1 MKNPFASETSTN
13 IGLLVARVPVGAH
26 FLMAGYL
33 HLKGGLGSFAGS
45 YLGRTPDWMPQPVA
59 SAYAY
64 GLPFL
69 ELAAGAMLI
78 LGLTTRLGAAFATL
92 VTFVMLT
99 DGGVRLYPHPGH
111 HTTVYLGIAL
121 LILCAGGGK
130 YAVEQLAGRRKSDGG
145 GSHSTNSFRL

>member
-1 MKNPFASETSTN
+1 MKNPFSSETSTH
-13 IGLLVARVPVGAH
+13 IGLLVARIPIGAH

-33 HLKGGLGSFAGS
+33 HLKGGLGSFVGS
-45 YLGRTPDWMPQPVA
+45 YLGRSPDWMPQPVA

-78 LGLTTRLGAAFATL
+78 LGMTTRVGATFATL
-92 VTFVMLT
+92 ITFIMLT
-99 DGGVRLYPHPGH
+99 DSGLRLYPHPGH

-130 YAVEQLAGRRKSDGG
+130 YALERFVIRKKGGAEQ
-145 GSHSTNSFRL
+145 